1 MEDMMST
8 KIELFDQERS
18 ANRLGFL
25 VGSSLFFVA
34 WFIRAALK
42 LLEVHNDA
50 IYTILMVLL
59 LISIGVQVMFVLKDH
74 RLNARMKS
82 NPLLKEAM
90 NDELIQLNELK
101 AWKTAFFALIGF
113 ILFAAI
119 LSMAMVI
126 KDPMLIYLTALLV
139 GFGTRNMA
147 VYILNR

>member
-1 MEDMMST
+1 MST

>member
-1 MEDMMST
+1 MST

-42 LLEVHNDA
+42 LLEVHFDA
-50 IYTILMVLL
+50 IYSILMVLL
-59 LISIGVQVMFVLKDH
+59 LISIGVQVVFALKDH

>member
-1 MEDMMST
+1 MST

-42 LLEVHNDA
+42 LLEVHNDP

-59 LISIGVQVMFVLKDH
+59 LISIGVQVVFVLKDH
-74 RLNARMKS
+74 RLNARMKNNS
-82 NPLLKEAM
+82 LLKEAM

>member
-1 MEDMMST
+1 MST

-59 LISIGVQVMFVLKDH
+59 LISIGVQVVFVLKDH

>member
-1 MEDMMST
+1 MST

-126 KDPMLIYLTALLV
+126 KDPMLIYLTSLLV